1 MEIQEQIIVGCKK
14 QDLVS
19 QEKLYRQ
26 FYPGLFSLCSNF
38 FDDKHEIITAI
49 NNGMLNVFKKIDQF
63 DESKGLLFN
72 WAYTIVRNAALTML
86 RDKKKI
92 VETELLPSYDIKNDF
107 FDDIKSE
114 EIFGY
119 LNFLPT
125 TTRSVC
131 SLFYVEN
138 FSIKEIAIMLD
149 TKEGT
154 VKWHLNEG
162 RNKLKPILSNNFKIL
177 KSAG

>member
-1 MEIQEQIIVGCKK
+1 MEGLEKILLGCKN
-14 QDLVS
+14 QNLVS

-38 FDDKHEIITAI
+38 FDDQHEIITAI
-49 NNGMLNVFKKIDQF
+49 NNGMLNVFRKINQF
-63 DESKGLLFN
+63 DDTKGLLFN
-72 WAYTIVRNAALTML
+72 WTYTIVRNAALTLL

-92 VETELLPSYDIKNDF
+92 AEVEILDNYDAGTDF
-107 FDDIKSE
+107 YTNESSQE
-114 EIFGY
+114 VLNY
-119 LNFLPT
+119 LNVLPV
-125 TTRSVC
+125 TTRSIC
-131 SLFYVEN
+131 SLFYVED

-154 VKWHLNEG
+154 IKWHLSEG
-162 RNKLKPILSNNFKIL
+162 RNRLKPLLTVNFKFL